1 VTLLTVSHLA
11 KSYAGV
17 PALKSA
23 SLDLEAGE
31 VLALMGE
38 NGAGKSTLI
47 KCLAGA
53 TRPDSGEIILDGKPV
68 KITGPDHAQALGFRF
83 IHQELNIVPQLSVA
97 ENIFLGRNYPRRM
110 GAFVNWSR
118 LNARAREALAVL
130 GLDRIDPCGTMARLA
145 TGDRMLVSIAA
156 AFLEHD
162 GVSPRIFV
170 MDEPTAALAG
180 EESVRLFQL
189 IDKLK
194 ERGCGILYVSHRM
207 DEVMRIATRIT
218 VLRDGETRATVK
230 AFSITKAEIIELMT
244 GRTVDKAHPPQVSPP
259 RTRVRFD
266 VEYLSNAQLNS
277 ITIQVREGEILG
289 LADLAGSRQGH
300 VLKSLMGS
308 PRQVRVTLDGKPVR
322 LTDPASSWAQG
333 IAYVPRERRAEGLIL
348 SHSVSDNVTLPHL
361 GMLGRMGLF
370 RNRRAERDAVGHL
383 ASLVR
388 LKSTGLS
395 QRAWRLSG
403 GNQQKVVLARA
414 ILGNPRLLLLDEPTR
429 GVDVGAK
436 FDIYTLLREIAAS
449 GTAIILSSS
458 DLDELLGMTDRI
470 AVLRFGT
477 IMAIVPSAGL
487 TPARLLG
494 LCYGNTSMKDD
505 HAISA

>member
-17 PALKSA
+17 PALKAA

-31 VLALMGE
+31 VLAIMGE

-53 TRPDSGEIILDGKPV
+53 TQPDSGEIILDGKPV

-97 ENIFLGRNYPRRM
+97 ENIFLGRDYPRRV
-110 GAFVNWSR
+110 GAFVNWSK

-130 GLDRIDPCGTMARLA
+130 GLDKLDPRRIMAGLS
-145 TGDRMLVSIAA
+145 TGDRMLVKIAA
-156 AFLEHD
+156 AFLDQD
-162 GVSPRIFV
+162 GATPRMFV
-170 MDEPTAALAG
+170 MDEPTAALTG
-180 EESVRLFQL
+180 EETDRLFQL
-189 IDKLK
+189 IDALRA
-194 ERGCGILYVSHRM
+194 RGCGILYVSHRM

-218 VLRDGETRATVK
+218 VLRDGATRATVK
-230 AFSITKAEIIELMT
+230 TSSTTKFQVIELMT
-244 GRTVDKAHPPQVSPP
+244 GRRVSDSHPPQTSGPCTNVLLAI
-259 RTRVRFD
+259 
-266 VEYLSNAQLNS
+266 EHLSDAGLNA
-277 ITIQVREGEILG
+277 ITLQVREGEILG
-289 LADLAGSRQGH
+289 LAGLAGSGQGH

-308 PRQVRVTLDGKPVR
+308 ARRARVTLDGKPLR

-333 IAYVPRERRAEGLIL
+333 IAYVPRERRVEGLIL

-361 GMLGRMGLF
+361 GVLSRMRLF
-370 RNRRAERDAVGHL
+370 LNRRAERRAVGHL
-383 ASLVR
+383 VSRVR
-388 LKSTGLS
+388 LKSAGLS
-395 QRAWRLSG
+395 QRVWRLSG

-414 ILGNPRLLLLDEPTR
+414 ILGKPRLLLLDEPTR

-436 FDIYTLLREIAAS
+436 FDIHTLLREIAAT

-470 AVLRFGT
+470 AVLRLGT
-477 IMAIVPSAGL
+477 IVTIVPSAGL
-487 TPARLLG
+487 TPSGLLD
-494 LCYGNTSMKDD
+494 LCYGVTPVKDE
-505 HAISA
+505 HANST